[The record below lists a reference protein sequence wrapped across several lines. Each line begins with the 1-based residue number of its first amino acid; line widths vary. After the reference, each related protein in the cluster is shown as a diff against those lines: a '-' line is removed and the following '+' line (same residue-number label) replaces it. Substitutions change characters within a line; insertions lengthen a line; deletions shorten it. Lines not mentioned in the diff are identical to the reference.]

1 MAKTTSSKTTSAPK
15 KSSRRP
21 TRSETPQAERPSK
34 STSKTVSKPL
44 SETHAAGPH
53 TTKAARCIYLLRQSS
68 GATLQELMAAT
79 GWQAHSVRGF
89 LSGTVRKKM
98 GLALASAP
106 GENKVRRYH
115 LTGEAA

>member
-15 KSSRRP
+15 KSSRRT
-21 TRSETPQAERPSK
+21 TRGETPQAERQSK
-34 STSKTVSKPL
+34 FTGKTVSKPPF
-44 SETHAAGPH
+44 ETPAAGPQ
-53 TTKAARCIYLLRQSS
+53 TTKAARCIHLLRQSG

-98 GLALASAP
+98 GLALASKP
-106 GENKVRRYH
+106 GEDNVWRYYF
-115 LTGEAA
+115 TGEAA